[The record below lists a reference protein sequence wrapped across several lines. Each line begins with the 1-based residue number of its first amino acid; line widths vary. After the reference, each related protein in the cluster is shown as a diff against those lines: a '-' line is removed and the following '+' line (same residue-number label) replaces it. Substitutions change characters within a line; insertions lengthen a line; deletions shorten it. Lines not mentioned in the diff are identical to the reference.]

1 MWEFVSSKVVVTAT
15 VLILVVVSIGF
26 FMNQRETNYTYSE
39 MNNVVSVVGNGVND
53 MISLQCDGILTFTYN
68 KDRLGTHLPGLIN
81 GKPFKLEFT
90 KDQVVIRRDNAAA
103 SFKFAAKIHLWKWTL
118 TGTETTKNDIYIQD
132 TNHPS
137 LTLDSGHD
145 FLVETKK
152 LLVDGEYQYHVFLY
166 EG

>member
-15 VLILVVVSIGF
+15 VLILIAIATGF
-26 FMNQRETNYTYSE
+26 FLNQRETNYTYVE
-39 MNNVVSVVGNGVND
+39 MNNVVNVVGNGVND
-53 MISLQCDGILTFTYN
+53 MISMQGESILTFTYN

-90 KDQVVIRRDNAAA
+90 KDQVVLRRENSAVT
-103 SFKFAAKIHLWKWTL
+103 FKFAAKIHLWKWTL
-118 TGTETTKNDIYIQD
+118 TGTETTKAEIFNQD
-132 TNHPS
+132 TQHPS